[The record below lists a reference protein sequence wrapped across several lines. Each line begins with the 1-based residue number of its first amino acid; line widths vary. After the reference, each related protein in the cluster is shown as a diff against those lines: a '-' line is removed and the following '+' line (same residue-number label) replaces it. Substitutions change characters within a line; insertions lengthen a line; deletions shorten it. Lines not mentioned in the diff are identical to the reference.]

1 MARDILQVKRNNS
14 SMKSVEVLKKE
25 EFEKLI
31 ETLGLNDK
39 ESDSGDDTDYFNAW
53 GFGLREEDCDFTI
66 SASL

>member
-1 MARDILQVKRNNS
+1 
-14 SMKSVEVLKKE
+14 MKSVEVLKKE

-39 ESDSGDDTDYFNAW
+39 EFDSGDDTDYFNAW